1 MYTLYFECLFLK
13 DASAFSLSISILY
26 TCHTVVDPNGN
37 FGTDHGWGNNL
48 WVAGGDLE
56 GGKIL
61 GQYPDDLTNANQYIY
76 SGITIPTTPLDSVWN
91 SIAEWMGVTSEDDLN
106 MVVPNRNSFSDLW
119 DINVLYGDGS

>member
-1 MYTLYFECLFLK
+1 MY
-13 DASAFSLSISILY
+13 A
-26 TCHTVVDPNGN
+26 CHTVVDTNGN
-37 FGTDHGWGNNL
+37 DGTDHGWGNNL

-91 SIAEWMGVTSEDDLN
+91 SIAKWMGVTSEDDLN